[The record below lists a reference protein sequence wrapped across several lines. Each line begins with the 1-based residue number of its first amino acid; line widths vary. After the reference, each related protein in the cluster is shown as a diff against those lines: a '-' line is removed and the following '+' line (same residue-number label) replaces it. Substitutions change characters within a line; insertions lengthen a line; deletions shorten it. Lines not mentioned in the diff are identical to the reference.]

1 MKYLHALAALAAA
14 VMLGTVASACG
25 GAPTDVGFTATTY
38 SNRES
43 GFAIQYPSGFTEVEV
58 PQDAKDPGAPELNVF
73 FVDPEGV
80 QIGGKSVD
88 TLEAAVYQMS
98 GSPDEADFTTH
109 KKDFEAMLTD
119 LVGDL
124 PDLKIAKPL
133 AWTTIDSR
141 PAVTETY
148 TYTIE
153 GKDVAASAQLA
164 FKDDLAY
171 LVRAQ
176 ASRATWATTGRELVS
191 SMATFEFL

>member
-1 MKYLHALAALAAA
+1 MKELRALVALVVVVALGVGAA
-14 VMLGTVASACG
+14 ACG
-25 GAPTDVGFTATTY
+25 GAPADIGFTATTF
-38 SNRES
+38 SSQEF
-43 GFAIQYPSGFTEVEV
+43 GFALQYPSGFSKVDV
-58 PQDAKDPGAPELNVF
+58 PPDAEDPAAPKLDVF
-73 FVDPEGV
+73 FVDPEGT

-98 GSPDEADFTTH
+98 GAPEEADFTTH
-109 KKDFEAMLTD
+109 KKDFEAMLAD

-124 PDLKIAKPL
+124 PDLKVAKPL
-133 AWTTIDSR
+133 AWTTIDGR

-148 TYTIE
+148 TYTID

-176 ASRATWATTGRELVS
+176 ASRATWTTTGRELVS